1 MASQPGSP
9 NPHHQHDQ
17 TPSPTTST
25 TAFTAISNTTTT
37 AAATNRFRDN
47 RDEDNKEKRTSEAL
61 AAFTASLHSI
71 GTNLSAP
78 LRTRAADIHANA
90 HALAQQEERLAQTTA
105 DLARQNDQWQRQFVD
120 ETTKGLKELGD
131 LQNWAEMIERDLL
144 VVEETIKLAE
154 GGGRDDS
161 D

>member
-1 MASQPGSP
+1 MPSQPESP
-9 NPHHQHDQ
+9 NPNSQQQQEQPQ
-17 TPSPTTST
+17 TPSPTTTSST
-25 TAFTAISNTTTT
+25 TFVRAPTTTT
-37 AAATNRFRDN
+37 NIRNN
-47 RDEDNKEKRTSEAL
+47 RDEDKEKRTAEAL

-90 HALAQQEERLAQTTA
+90 QALAQQEERLARATA

-120 ETTKGLKELGD
+120 ETTKGLKEIGD

-144 VVEETIKLAE
+144 VVEETIRLGE
-154 GGGRDDS
+154 GKG
-161 D
+161 